1 MFGNKLKVRGGENEV
16 GFFLW
21 ITVCLFP
28 SLSSHTHHTH
38 THKAI
43 SLCEPIWTCNS
54 GSFTN
59 PSVCIMKWLKSLLIH
74 SIHSQTNF
82 LFGYHLKATVLFPW
96 LFNIISHGQ
105 KVLFLW
111 GSLKCIMSFE
121 RVICDTDLFDNYV
134 FSYHVPLAAHIL
146 QCWSNFCWFPITIST
161 ENMKKYENV
170 VWIYSWVKEN

>member
-16 GFFLW
+16 GFFFMDNS
-21 ITVCLFP
+21 LFISF
-28 SLSSHTHHTH
+28 SLTHTH
-38 THKAI
+38 THTHTKQ
-43 SLCEPIWTCNS
+43 SLSVSPY
-54 GSFTN
+54 GRVLPSFTN

-82 LFGYHLKATVLFPW
+82 LFGYHLKLLYYFPW

-105 KVLFLW
+105 KYYFSGVHWNASWVLRGNLW
-111 GSLKCIMSFE
+111 HRPI
-121 RVICDTDLFDNYV
+121 DNYV

-161 ENMKKYENV
+161 ENMKKYENL